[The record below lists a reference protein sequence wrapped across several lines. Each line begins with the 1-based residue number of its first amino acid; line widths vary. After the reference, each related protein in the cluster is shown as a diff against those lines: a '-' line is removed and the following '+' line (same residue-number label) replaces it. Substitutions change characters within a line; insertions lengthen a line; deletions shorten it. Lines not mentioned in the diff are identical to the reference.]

1 MLAASA
7 RHFGFVDALGE
18 ALGLSLSAERVKQAE
33 TDAEIVDRL
42 RASIDVL
49 KRCGSPE
56 QHTDYHVLLAA
67 VAPEKKAARD
77 PTGWICRVAERLG
90 VNRTTRVVK
99 GEERPRA
106 FARAID
112 ARAAFDAAVDLGKG
126 PLKVGDAASSRGQL
140 CTILEID
147 PAANTC
153 KLGFSAGGVEIER

>member
-33 TDAEIVDRL
+33 TDAEIVDGL

-56 QHTDYHVLLAA
+56 QHTVLLAA

-77 PTGWICRVAERLG
+77 PTGWIRRVAERLG